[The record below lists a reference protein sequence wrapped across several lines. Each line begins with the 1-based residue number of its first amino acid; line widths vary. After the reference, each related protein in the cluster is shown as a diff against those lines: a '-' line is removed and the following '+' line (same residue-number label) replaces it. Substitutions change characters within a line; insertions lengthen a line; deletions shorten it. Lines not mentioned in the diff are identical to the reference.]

1 MDVNLLKRIA
11 DVLDKLLDGTSKAI
25 KSVINR
31 ENYSNISNTNRGSII
46 VNQLQLRGME

>member
-31 ENYSNISNTNRGSII
+31 ENYSNIRIYHEYSN
-46 VNQLQLRGME
+46 QYPKFM